1 MAWIRDNRVYEIVR
15 GASRFNTLRKLNENY
30 LSRGW
35 KQVGNIKEHDMGYA
49 ALVYKEVKR

>member
-35 KQVGNIKEHDMGYA
+35 KQVGNIKEHDRGYA
-49 ALVYKEVKR
+49 VLVAKEVKR

>member
-1 MAWIRDNRVYEIVR
+1 MAWIRENRVYEIVR

-30 LSRGW
+30 LNRGW
-35 KQVGNIKEHDMGYA
+35 QKIGDIKEHDRGYA